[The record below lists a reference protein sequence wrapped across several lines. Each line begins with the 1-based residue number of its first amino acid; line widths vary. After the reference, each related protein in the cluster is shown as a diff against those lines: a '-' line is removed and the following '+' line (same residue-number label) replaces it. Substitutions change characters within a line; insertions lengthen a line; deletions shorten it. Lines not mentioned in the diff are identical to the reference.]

1 MIIVIVMMLFQIFEV
16 ISFELQLMG
25 ILMAGLVGY
34 LISNFIKK
42 NHRIIIQKYGM
53 GSMVTYPLDS
63 IKKTMGMMGV
73 GLFAGFMGGSLG
85 LGGGIVIAPFWLYL
99 NVDTLEVN
107 TYISIQ
113 TANTSLL
120 LVFITTITSSST
132 TIS

>member
-1 MIIVIVMMLFQIFEV
+1 
-16 ISFELQLMG
+16 
-25 ILMAGLVGY
+25 
-34 LISNFIKK
+34 
-42 NHRIIIQKYGM
+42 M

-107 TYISIQ
+107 TYISI
-113 TANTSLL
+113 
-120 LVFITTITSSST
+120 
-132 TIS
+132 